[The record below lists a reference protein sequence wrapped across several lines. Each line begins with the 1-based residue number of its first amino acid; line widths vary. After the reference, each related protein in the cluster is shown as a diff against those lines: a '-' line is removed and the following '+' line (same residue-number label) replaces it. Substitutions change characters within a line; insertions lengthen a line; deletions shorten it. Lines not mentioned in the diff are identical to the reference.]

1 MNSYLIRAKMLG
13 INRNWLLPCVLF
25 SLLWAHAA
33 SALTIEPVL
42 VELTPTRQVAS
53 ITVSNP
59 SDHSANLQ
67 AEVLSWQQSKGA
79 DQYKETEALF
89 VIPAIA
95 EIAPG
100 GTQVFRVA
108 LRGPMPSTVE
118 QAYRLILE
126 EIPDEGDRTQTGSVI
141 NLKYRFSLPLFIS
154 PLEAVRTDLRWSQ
167 CAAPTNKV
175 CIQLDNRGNRR
186 IRLSELTVS
195 GDGWHQT
202 VPGGDTVLTG
212 SEKQWILDLSAG
224 QRLPKRVS
232 AKSEQGDISANL
244 SATMP

>member
-1 MNSYLIRAKMLG
+1 MALTAIGCSRACFLTYYGRM
-13 INRNWLLPCVLF
+13 R
-25 SLLWAHAA
+25 A

-53 ITVSNP
+53 ITVSNL
-59 SDHSANLQ
+59 SDHSEKLQ
-67 AEVLSWQQSKGA
+67 AEVLFWQQSKGA
-79 DQYKETEALF
+79 DQYTETDALY

-95 EIAPG
+95 EIAAG

-108 LRGPMPSTVE
+108 SRGPMPSTVE
-118 QAYRLILE
+118 QSYRLILE
-126 EIPDEGDRTQTGSVI
+126 ELPDEGGRTQTGSVI

-154 PLEAVRTDLRWSQ
+154 PLEAVQTDLRWSL
-167 CAAPTNKV
+167 CAVPTNKD

-202 VPGGDTVLTG
+202 VPGGATVLAG
-212 SEKQWILDLSAG
+212 SVKQWTLDLSAG

-232 AKSEQGDISANL
+232 AKSEQGDISADL
-244 SATMP
+244 AATMP